1 MSKQP
6 TGFADLA
13 DLPEDER
20 LDAVAHYVCGHGLT
34 AAVCMDDI
42 PGRPER
48 YARKLRALGCR
59 IISRSKGPV
68 PGVITLKV
76 GPANVN

>member
-1 MSKQP
+1 MADGPK
-6 TGFADLA
+6 GYADLA

-20 LDAVAHYVCGHGLT
+20 ITAVAHYVRDHGLT
-34 AAVCMDDI
+34 AAVCVDDV

-59 IISRSKGPV
+59 ILSQSKGPV

-76 GPANVN
+76 GPTNVN